1 VRNFTTDRA
10 LLLAAVR
17 KAIPRIPPTG
27 REYLSDIDTMYQ
39 MAGNLSQLPGRKNV
53 LWFSGGSTFYLREVR
68 TCTRIRRRGAI
79 CMTCWRRSAL
89 PFNPSMREA

>member
-53 LWFSGGSTFYLREVR
+53 LWFSGGSTFYLREDADLYEDPQAWR
-68 TCTRIRRRGAI
+68 DLYDLLEAERIAV
-79 CMTCWRRSAL
+79 
-89 PFNPSMREA
+89 